1 MLTAAAAATTTT
13 TTTTEAATTTTTTAT
28 TTTRPN
34 GTNYRPPNFPTCENL
49 HRHDVMKLRGEK
61 KFRVE
66 ERSKLTLLLLWEL
79 SLVERKKI
87 LQGAKKLFLNHSLV
101 TILV

>member
-13 TTTTEAATTTTTTAT
+13 TTTTATTKATTTTKAT
-28 TTTRPN
+28 KATTRPD

-61 KFRVE
+61 K
-66 ERSKLTLLLLWEL
+66 
-79 SLVERKKI
+79 I
-87 LQGAKKLFLNHSLV
+87 PG
-101 TILV
+101 